1 LFAIIDIETTGT
13 SYKTGK
19 ITEIAI
25 LLHDGSQV
33 IDKFV
38 TLLNPEREIPWRIT
52 QMTGIN
58 NRMVEN
64 APKFYE
70 VARKIVEFT
79 DGCTIVAHNA
89 HFDYNFIREEF
100 KNLGYTYKRDVLCTV
115 KLSRKLIPFRK
126 SYSLSNLCEFLHIE
140 NFQRHRAEG
149 DATAT
154 ARIFELL
161 VDIDPDLDKL
171 NLKGLNSKL
180 DKALIDSLPD
190 ETGVYYFHRDDGRI
204 IYIGKS
210 INIRNRV
217 LSHLSNNLTKKGQE
231 MKNQVADITYEITG
245 SELVS
250 LLLESQ
256 EIKAH
261 KPVFNSVH
269 KRTQDAFSI
278 FDFPDKNGY
287 IRLKVDAKEKEMVPL
302 LSFNSIRSAREFL
315 AELAEKYHL
324 CTSLCGLYNHEGAC
338 FQYKIKDCNGACI
351 GAEPP
356 EEYNLRVE
364 MAISRFRFDERNCL
378 IIDRGRSK
386 DEKAVIWIDHGRY
399 IGYTFFGIPELESLS
414 PSMITESIKPKGD
427 NRHTRQLIN
436 NFLREQKV
444 EKVIDLG
451 LVSE

>member
-1 LFAIIDIETTGT
+1 MYAIIDIETTGT

-25 LLHDGSQV
+25 LLHDGMQV
-33 IDKFV
+33 VDKFV

-52 QMTGIN
+52 QLTGIN
-58 NRMVEN
+58 DRMVEH
-64 APKFYE
+64 APKFFE

-79 DGCTIVAHNA
+79 EGCTIVAHNA

-100 KNLGYTYKRDVLCTV
+100 RCLGYTYKRNLLCTV

-126 SYSLSNLCEFLHIE
+126 SYSLSNLCEYLHIE

-154 ARIFELL
+154 ARVFEILI
-161 VDIDPDLDKL
+161 DIDPELDQLDLR
-171 NLKGLNSKL
+171 GLNSKL
-180 DKALIDSLPD
+180 DRQLIDSLPE

-231 MKNQVADITYEITG
+231 MKNLVSDITYEVTG

-256 EIKAH
+256 EIKLH

-269 KRTQDAFSI
+269 KRTQDAFSV
-278 FDFPDKNGY
+278 FEFLDEKGY
-287 IRLKVDAKEKEMVPL
+287 RQLKVDTKEKDLIPL
-302 LSFNSIRSAREFL
+302 LSFNSIRAAKEFL
-315 AELAEKYHL
+315 GELAGNFHL
-324 CTSLCGLYNHEGAC
+324 CTSLCGIYNHSGPC
-338 FQYKIKDCNGACI
+338 FQYKIKDCFGACI
-351 GAEPP
+351 GIEPP
-356 EEYNLRVE
+356 DEYNLRVE
-364 MAISRFRFDERNCL
+364 KAISRFRFEELNCL
-378 IIDRGRSK
+378 IIDKGRSR
-386 DEKAVIWIDHGRY
+386 DEKAVIWINHGRF
-399 IGYTFFGIPELESLS
+399 IGFDFISIDVLGEMNLAS
-414 PSMITESIKPKGD
+414 ITDCIKPRPD
-427 NRHTRQLIN
+427 NRHSRHLIN
-436 NFLREQKV
+436 NFLREKKI
-444 EKVIDLG
+444 EKVISLDH
-451 LVSE
+451 SF

>member
-1 LFAIIDIETTGT
+1 MYAIIDIETTGT

-25 LLHDGSQV
+25 LLHDGKQV

-52 QMTGIN
+52 QLTGIN
-58 NRMVEN
+58 TRMVEN

-100 KNLGYTYKRDVLCTV
+100 KNLGYTYKRDILCTV

-154 ARIFELL
+154 ARIFEIL
-161 VDIDPDLDKL
+161 VDIDPDIDHI
-171 NLKGLNSKL
+171 NLRGLNSRL
-180 DKALIDSLPD
+180 DRQLIDSLPE
-190 ETGVYYFHRDDGRI
+190 ETGVYYFHKDDGRI

-231 MKNQVADITYEITG
+231 MKNQVADISYEITG

-256 EIKAH
+256 EIKFH

-269 KRTQDAFSI
+269 KRTQDAFSVYE
-278 FDFPDKNGY
+278 FLDENGY
-287 IRLKVDAKEKEMVPL
+287 LQLKVDTREKNLTPL
-302 LSFNSIRSAREFL
+302 LSFNSIRSAKEFL
-315 AELAEKYHL
+315 AELAEHFHL
-324 CTSLCGLYNHEGAC
+324 CTSLCGLYSHPGPC

-351 GAEPP
+351 SAEPAS
-356 EEYNLRVE
+356 EYNVRVE
-364 MAISRFRFDERNCL
+364 AAISRFRFEECNCL
-378 IIDRGRSK
+378 IIDRGRTI
-386 DEKAVIWIDHGRY
+386 DEKAVIWINHGRFVGY
-399 IGYTFFGIPELESLS
+399 EFIGIRELETMTPEML
-414 PSMITESIKPKGD
+414 TESIKPRTD
-427 NRHTRQLIN
+427 TRHTRHLIN
-436 NFLREQKV
+436 NFLREKKI
-444 EKVIDLG
+444 EHVINLDP
-451 LVSE
+451 VS